1 MMMGPAVGGVDGGP
15 FSRFAAA
22 PFGTSCFPGPSVAQ
36 QPSSTAAFSF
46 RLWPLINALHNRFGA
61 DLALIQLW
69 TLAQGQEWSGL
80 TKQQLRGV
88 VARTDI
94 NPSAVQDPQLQ
105 TFRQK
110 CCKQGIRG
118 TAMGMVGKAWST
130 GCACVIQSVET
141 LPHSLHPRT
150 LLEGSEG
157 VADVVYIPIYDR
169 LASRDAGVQG
179 VLEVMVHHSASEP
192 MVVASAITFVGTLL
206 GQLQMSLSRPAQQ
219 QLQLHSLENSQQGA
233 QVSYVQHQQQ
243 QRVMAPGAQAG
254 CMGSPPKHER
264 SQSPTSPLDAPPSN
278 LRPWVSMQRT
288 ASMQRTT
295 SMHKIVLSDGGE
307 SD

>member
-1 MMMGPAVGGVDGGP
+1 MMGPAVGGVGGGP
-15 FSRFAAA
+15 FSQFAAA
-22 PFGTSCFPGPSVAQ
+22 PFASSCFPGPPVAQ

-69 TLAQGQEWSGL
+69 TLAQGQEWSAL

-150 LLEGSEG
+150 LLEGSESM
-157 VADVVYIPIYDR
+157 ADVVYIPIYDR
-169 LASRDAGVQG
+169 LASKDAGVQG
-179 VLEVMVHHSASEP
+179 VLEVMVHRNATEP
-192 MVVASAITFVGTLL
+192 MVVASSITFVGALL
-206 GQLQMSLSRPAQQ
+206 GQLQMSLSRPPQQ
-219 QLQLHSLENSQQGA
+219 QLHSLGNSQQGA
-233 QVSYVQHQQQ
+233 QVPCERHQQQPEQ

-264 SQSPTSPLDAPPSN
+264 SQSPTSPLDAPPSD

-295 SMHKIVLSDGGE
+295 SMHNIGLSDGGE